1 MKSLCQGIDTVAKSN
16 LIEAR
21 VLDNIRFVTHDSK
34 NFYIFTRGEHTS
46 NNKFK
51 VKEIPSLSKAGFKIF
66 QVAHSKFIGKNKEDY
81 RGAWA
86 WLLASEIETTSVSAT
101 KFPNENVLYQPDL
114 PQPNKILDVVSIP
127 PSEPYEKIQ
136 QGRFNYLTDVIF
148 HEAGHIEHRR
158 LKNWQK
164 GEKSIKD
171 FPSTKQKRK
180 FLEVIQKTKIF
191 PKQDVKSIIKNIN
204 KRTIQEMY
212 PMIIDYEAAKRY
224 DKQKFNNEN
233 QEFKE
238 IIAHLQSEF
247 TNDGFEKNFKE
258 SLKNE
263 YTIGRFLVRIL
274 EEQIP
279 NFAERKKFICSV
291 LEHSSKTA

>member
-51 VKEIPSLSKAGFKIF
+51 VKEI
-66 QVAHSKFIGKNKEDY
+66 
-81 RGAWA
+81 
-86 WLLASEIETTSVSAT
+86 
-101 KFPNENVLYQPDL
+101 
-114 PQPNKILDVVSIP
+114 
-127 PSEPYEKIQ
+127 
-136 QGRFNYLTDVIF
+136 
-148 HEAGHIEHRR
+148 
-158 LKNWQK
+158 
-164 GEKSIKD
+164 
-171 FPSTKQKRK
+171 
-180 FLEVIQKTKIF
+180 
-191 PKQDVKSIIKNIN
+191 
-204 KRTIQEMY
+204 
-212 PMIIDYEAAKRY
+212 
-224 DKQKFNNEN
+224 
-233 QEFKE
+233 
-238 IIAHLQSEF
+238 IAHLQSEF

-279 NFAERKKFICSV
+279 NFAERKKFVCSV